1 MVWGI
6 IGALDEEIAL
16 LKASMSI
23 EKEMTVYGSTYYHG
37 VLEGQQVVVVCCS
50 VGKINAALCASVMA
64 REMGAD
70 VIVNVG
76 IAGGMDKRL
85 KVLDIVISSEAIHHD
100 CDPIIKKFYPFALCY
115 KADERLV
122 KLASLACDK
131 LDKKPSYYVGRVA
144 TGDVFVEGG
153 AVKERIERDFAP
165 LCVEMEGAAIA
176 QACFMNDKPFLI
188 IRTMSD
194 NADDSAS
201 MTYDEFKPFA
211 ADQSANLIIEMLKE
225 CGNFFN

>member
-6 IGALDEEIAL
+6 IGALDEEVAL
-16 LKASMSI
+16 LKDAMQI
-23 EKEMTVYGSTYYHG
+23 TEEKVVYGSTFYHG
-37 VLEGQQVVVVCCS
+37 ILDGQQVVVVCCS

-85 KVLDIVISSEAIHHD
+85 KVLDVVLSSEAVHHD
-100 CDPIIKKFYPFALCY
+100 SDPVIAKFYPFALSY

-122 KLASLACDK
+122 KLAVSACESLE
-131 LDKKPSYYVGRVA
+131 KKPTYYVGKVA

-153 AVKERIERDFAP
+153 PVKERIERDFAP

-176 QACFMNDKPFLI
+176 QACFMNEKPFLI

-201 MTYDEFKPFA
+201 MSYDKFKPFA
-211 ADQSANLIIEMLKE
+211 ADQSANIIREMLRQSEK
-225 CGNFFN
+225 FLA

>member
-16 LKASMSI
+16 LKGSMNI
-23 EKEMTVYGSTYYHG
+23 EKEVVVYGSTYYHG
-37 VLEGQQVVVVCCS
+37 ILEGQKVVVVCCS

-70 VIVNVG
+70 VIINVG
-76 IAGGMDKRL
+76 IAGGMDRRL

-100 CDPIIKKFYPFALCY
+100 CDPIIEKFYPFALSY

-122 KLASLACDK
+122 KLASLACEK
-131 LDKKPSYYVGRVA
+131 LEKKPAYYVGRVA

-176 QACFMNDKPFLI
+176 QACFMNEKPFLI

-211 ADQSANLIIEMLKE
+211 ADQSAKLIIEMLKASS
-225 CGNFFN
+225 NFFN

>member
-23 EKEMTVYGSTYYHG
+23 EKEMSVYGFTYYHG
-37 VLEGQQVVVVCCS
+37 VLEGQKVVVVCCS
-50 VGKINAALCASVMA
+50 VGKINAALCASVMV

-70 VIVNVG
+70 VVVNVG
-76 IAGGMDKRL
+76 IAGGMDKKL
-85 KVLDIVISSEAIHHD
+85 KVLDMVISSEAIHHD
-100 CDPIIKKFYPFALCY
+100 CDPIIEKFYPFALSY
-115 KADERLV
+115 KADDRLV
-122 KLASLACDK
+122 KLASLACEK
-131 LDKKPSYYVGRVA
+131 LDKKPAYYVGRVA

-176 QACFMNDKPFLI
+176 QACFMNEKPFLI

-211 ADQSANLIIEMLKE
+211 ADQSAKLIIEMLKE
-225 CGNFFN
+225 SSKFFN